1 MYRVGGTHRLDV
13 LDLNNEDIAWFS
25 SLNLKW
31 AREIV
36 DLGQVDI
43 QHIICTVVISNLAAS
58 PVQALDLHNLAIL
71 DGSTE
76 GH

>member
-1 MYRVGGTHRLDV
+1 MDRGGGTHRLDI
-13 LDLNNEDIAWFS
+13 LDLDYEDIAWFS

-43 QHIICTVVISNLAAS
+43 QHIICTVIISNLAAS
-58 PVQALDLHNLAIL
+58 PVHAFDLHDLAIL

-76 GH
+76 GY